1 MRPSRFLALVF
12 AGPPVLFGA
21 CFSKETSG
29 PDATV
34 DAPYSEVD
42 GAFGTAFCE
51 LPGSLV
57 FGANGTTTLVA
68 GGESAPALTW
78 MTLPAGFCAHY
89 FANVPTP
96 RQIRFAPGGE
106 LFVASPS
113 TATAGGAPPGLGA
126 VIVLADDNFD
136 GYADGQP
143 HNLPVFLGNLPST
156 QGIAFSPGSFYYQ
169 NGTSIMILPYATGER
184 TAPGVGAQLAD
195 ITIYESSTHWPK
207 TIDVADDGTIYAGNG
222 GDQSEVCAD
231 TQFPR
236 PFHGGI
242 LRIDGTAGGTPVA
255 QGLRNPI
262 SIRCQHGHNLCF
274 SVELA
279 LDGSGGTVGRE
290 KLVPIRDGDDWGFP
304 CCATTNV
311 PYDNVGTPNCSD
323 VPPENVAFIVGDT
336 PFGFDFEPGLW
347 PAPYTNN
354 ILLALHGA
362 FGSWHGER
370 VVAIP
375 TQPNGLPVTMSEI
388 DAGFP
393 GQVDFATGWDDG
405 QSDHGRPAAATFAAD
420 GRLFIANDVNGDIF
434 WIAPTTLNAAPQK
447 DASVDANADVGD

>member
-1 MRPSRFLALVF
+1 
-12 AGPPVLFGA
+12 
-21 CFSKETSG
+21 
-29 PDATV
+29 
-34 DAPYSEVD
+34 
-42 GAFGTAFCE
+42 
-51 LPGSLV
+51 
-57 FGANGTTTLVA
+57 
-68 GGESAPALTW
+68 
-78 MTLPAGFCAHY
+78 
-89 FANVPTP
+89 
-96 RQIRFAPGGE
+96 
-106 LFVASPS
+106 
-113 TATAGGAPPGLGA
+113 
-126 VIVLADDNFD
+126 
-136 GYADGQP
+136 
-143 HNLPVFLGNLPST
+143 
-156 QGIAFSPGSFYYQ
+156 
-169 NGTSIMILPYATGER
+169 
-184 TAPGVGAQLAD
+184 
-195 ITIYESSTHWPK
+195 
-207 TIDVADDGTIYAGNG
+207 
-222 GDQSEVCAD
+222 VCAD